1 MPTVC
6 SRATPTL
13 LYLGIW
19 RGRTLWLALIGACLS
34 STAATCLPP
43 SKAEARQVEPD
54 PTGRTKRACRK
65 RGVRRTNASKESN
78 DFGTLAGQLAIA
90 VGTPVAWCP
99 PHRPGRALISAS
111 GSYLG

>member
-1 MPTVC
+1 MLIVC

-19 RGRTLWLALIGACLS
+19 RGRTLWLALIGGCLS
-34 STAATCLPP
+34 SSAGTCLPP
-43 SKAEARQVEPD
+43 SKAEARQEEPG

-78 DFGTLAGQLAIA
+78 DFGTLAGQLAIT
-90 VGTPVAWCP
+90 VGTAITGCP